1 MAMNGN
7 TRGMRDT
14 RDARQAVVN
23 LEGTVSEVVY
33 MNPETSFAVIE
44 VDTGEEL
51 LPVVG
56 ELYGVSEGEELRLT
70 GSYTSHPKFGR
81 QFKALAFERRM
92 PATAAAIKKFLSSGA
107 VKGIGAVLA
116 SRIVDTFGDD
126 TMAILEETPGRLTE
140 VKGISPKK
148 ADAITAELNQMFGMR
163 AVMMFLS
170 TYGLSPAEGVRVW
183 KKWGTIA
190 IDIVKDNP
198 YLLCSEDIG
207 TEFKKADD
215 IALSLGIP
223 EDSGKRLFGAASH
236 VLRHNLRNGHT
247 CLARQT
253 VVQLV
258 SQMTGADPDAIE
270 TDIDQRLEDE
280 ELFSVQRNRE
290 FLFLPAMYNAERYI
304 ALRLS
309 MMLQNRFFVSRN
321 IDKMIEAVETEK
333 GIRYEALQKEAIRQA
348 LQKSMLILTGGPGTG
363 KTTTLNAIIDLLEQ
377 EGMSIAIAAPTGRA
391 AKRISEVTGR
401 EAKTIHRL
409 LEVDFGSTENL
420 TFTHN
425 EQHPLKADAVVID
438 EMSMVDTALFESLL
452 RGCRMGCKLILV
464 GDSDQ
469 LPSVGPGNIL
479 RDLIDSGCVPTVEL
493 RQVFRQAAES
503 RIVTNAHRIVAG
515 EYPDLATK
523 DNDFF
528 FLRRNNAG
536 SVLST
541 VTELVSK
548 RLPASYGYSPLEDI
562 QVLTPQRKGDLG
574 VYAINESLQQVLNPP
589 QKGKR
594 EYKST
599 FATFREG
606 DKVLQT
612 RNNYDIEWEKPGTT
626 EKGMGI
632 YNGDIGIIRHIDLVG
647 SSMEIDFDDR
657 RCSYTLDMAGEL
669 ELAYAVTVH
678 KSQGSE
684 YNAVVLP
691 IFGGYDKLYFRN
703 LLYTAVTRAKKL
715 LIIVGSESRVYQMVD
730 NNRKMLR
737 YTGLRWFL
745 QQEAGSK
752 PAETPD
758 NDAEQTVLGN
768 ADEQQ

>member
-1 MAMNGN
+1 MAIG
-7 TRGMRDT
+7 REP
-14 RDARQAVVN
+14 VISI
-23 LEGTVSEVVY
+23 EGTVSEVVY
-33 MNPETSFAVIE
+33 MSPETGFAVIE
-44 VDTGEEL
+44 VETDEEL

-70 GSYTSHPKFGR
+70 GSYSNHPKFGR
-81 QFKALAFERRM
+81 QFKAMAYERRM
-92 PATAAAIKKFLSSGA
+92 PATAAAVRKFLSSGA

-126 TMAILEETPGRLTE
+126 TMTILEETPGRLTE

-148 ADAITAELNQMFGMR
+148 ADAIIKELGQMFGMR
-163 AVMMFLS
+163 SAMNFLS
-170 TYGLSPAEGVRVW
+170 SYGLTPAEGVRAW
-183 KKWGTIA
+183 KKWGPITV
-190 IDIVKDNP
+190 DVVKDNP
-198 YLLCSEDIG
+198 YLLCDEEIG
-207 TEFKKADD
+207 VEFKRADE
-215 IALSLGIP
+215 IALSVGI
-223 EDSGKRLFGAASH
+223 EADSGKRLFGAASH
-236 VLRHNLRNGHT
+236 VLRHNLKNGHT

-258 SQMTGADPDAIE
+258 MRLTGVEEAAIE
-270 TDIDQRLEDE
+270 ADIDQRIEEE
-280 ELFSVQRNRE
+280 ELFSVQKNRE
-290 FLFLPAMYNAERYI
+290 FLFLPSMYNAERYI
-304 ALRLS
+304 AMRLS

-321 IDKMIEAVETEK
+321 IDEMIDRTEAEK
-333 GIRYEALQKEAIRQA
+333 GIHYESLQREAIREA

-363 KTTTLNAIIDLLEQ
+363 KTTTLNAIIDLLED
-377 EGMSIAIAAPTGRA
+377 EGLSIAIAAPTGRA
-391 AKRISEVTGR
+391 AKRVSEVTGR
-401 EAKTIHRL
+401 DAKTIHRL
-409 LEVDFGSTENL
+409 LEVDFGSSEVT
-420 TFTHN
+420 TFVHN

-438 EMSMVDTALFESLL
+438 EMSMVDTTLFESLL

-469 LPSVGPGNIL
+469 LPSVGPGNVL
-479 RDLIDSGCVPTVEL
+479 RDLIDSGCIPTVEL
-493 RQVFRQAAES
+493 KQVFRQAAES

-515 EYPDLATK
+515 EYPDLKTK

-528 FLRRNNAG
+528 FLRRQSAAA
-536 SVLST
+536 VLST
-541 VTELVSK
+541 VTELVAK

-574 VYAINESLQQVLNPP
+574 VGALNESLQAALNPP

-599 FATFREG
+599 FVTFREG

-612 RNNYDIEWEKPGTT
+612 RNNYDIEWEKPGTG

-632 YNGDIGIIRHIDLVG
+632 YNGDIGIIQRIDLVG
-647 SSMEIDFDDR
+647 GTMEIDFDGR
-657 RCSYTLDMAGEL
+657 RCEYTLEMAPEL
-669 ELAYAVTVH
+669 DLAYAVTVH

-684 YNAVVLP
+684 YSAVVLP

-703 LLYTAVTRAKKL
+703 LLYTAVTRARKL

-737 YTGLRWFL
+737 YTGLKWFL
-745 QQEAGSK
+745 RQEAGK
-752 PAETPD
+752 PASESGE
-758 NDAEQTVLGN
+758 AE
-768 ADEQQ
+768 

>member
-1 MAMNGN
+1 MAIG
-7 TRGMRDT
+7 REP
-14 RDARQAVVN
+14 VISI
-23 LEGTVSEVVY
+23 EGTVSEVVY
-33 MNPETSFAVIE
+33 MSPETGFAVIE
-44 VDTGEEL
+44 VETDEEL

-70 GSYTSHPKFGR
+70 GSYSNHPKFGR
-81 QFKALAFERRM
+81 QFKAMAYERRM
-92 PATAAAIKKFLSSGA
+92 PATAAAVRKFLSSGA

-126 TMAILEETPGRLTE
+126 TMTILEETPGRLTE

-148 ADAITAELNQMFGMR
+148 ADAIIKELGQMFGMR
-163 AVMMFLS
+163 SAMNFLS
-170 TYGLSPAEGVRVW
+170 SYGLTPAEGVRAW
-183 KKWGTIA
+183 KKWGPITV
-190 IDIVKDNP
+190 DVVKDNP
-198 YLLCSEDIG
+198 YLLCDEEIG
-207 TEFKKADD
+207 VEFKRADE
-215 IALSLGIP
+215 IALSVGIE

-236 VLRHNLRNGHT
+236 VLRHNLKNGHT

-258 SQMTGADPDAIE
+258 MRLTGVEEAAIE
-270 TDIDQRLEDE
+270 ADIDQRIEEE
-280 ELFSVQRNRE
+280 ELFSVQKNRE
-290 FLFLPAMYNAERYI
+290 FLFLPSMYNAERYI
-304 ALRLS
+304 AMRLS

-321 IDKMIEAVETEK
+321 IDEMIDRTEAEK
-333 GIRYEALQKEAIRQA
+333 GIHYESLQREAIREA

-363 KTTTLNAIIDLLEQ
+363 KTTTLNAIIDLLED
-377 EGMSIAIAAPTGRA
+377 EGLSIAIAAPTGRA
-391 AKRISEVTGR
+391 AKRVSEVTGR
-401 EAKTIHRL
+401 DAKTIHRL
-409 LEVDFGSTENL
+409 LEVDFGSSEVT
-420 TFTHN
+420 TFVHN

-438 EMSMVDTALFESLL
+438 EMSMVDTTLFESLL

-469 LPSVGPGNIL
+469 LPSVGPGNVL
-479 RDLIDSGCVPTVEL
+479 RDLIDSGCIPTVEL
-493 RQVFRQAAES
+493 KQVFRQAAES

-515 EYPDLATK
+515 EYPDLKTK

-528 FLRRNNAG
+528 FLRRQSAAA
-536 SVLST
+536 VLST
-541 VTELVSK
+541 VTELVAK

-574 VYAINESLQQVLNPP
+574 VGALNESLQAALNPP

-612 RNNYDIEWEKPGTT
+612 RNNYDIEWEKPGTG

-632 YNGDIGIIRHIDLVG
+632 YNGDIGIIQRIDLVG
-647 SSMEIDFDDR
+647 GTMEIDFDGR
-657 RCSYTLDMAGEL
+657 RCEYTLEMAPEL
-669 ELAYAVTVH
+669 DLAYAVTVH

-684 YNAVVLP
+684 YSAVVLP

-703 LLYTAVTRAKKL
+703 LLYTAVTRARKL

-737 YTGLRWFL
+737 YTGLKWFL
-745 QQEAGSK
+745 RQEAGK
-752 PAETPD
+752 PA
-758 NDAEQTVLGN
+758 AESGE
-768 ADEQQ
+768 AE

>member
-1 MAMNGN
+1 M
-7 TRGMRDT
+7 
-14 RDARQAVVN
+14 
-23 LEGTVSEVVY
+23 S
-33 MNPETSFAVIE
+33 PETGFAVIE
-44 VDTGEEL
+44 VETDEEL

-70 GSYTSHPKFGR
+70 GSYSNHPKFGR
-81 QFKALAFERRM
+81 QFKAMAYERRM
-92 PATAAAIKKFLSSGA
+92 PATAAAVRKFLSSGA

-126 TMAILEETPGRLTE
+126 TMTILEETPGRLTE

-148 ADAITAELNQMFGMR
+148 ADAIIKELGQMFGMR
-163 AVMMFLS
+163 SAMNFLS
-170 TYGLSPAEGVRVW
+170 SYGLTPAEGVRAW
-183 KKWGTIA
+183 KKWGPITV
-190 IDIVKDNP
+190 DVVKDNH
-198 YLLCSEDIG
+198 YLLCDEEIG
-207 TEFKKADD
+207 VEFKRADE
-215 IALSLGIP
+215 IALSVGIE

-236 VLRHNLRNGHT
+236 VLLHNLKNGHT

-258 SQMTGADPDAIE
+258 MRLTGVEEAAIE
-270 TDIDQRLEDE
+270 ADIDQRIEEE
-280 ELFSVQRNRE
+280 ELFSVQKNRE
-290 FLFLPAMYNAERYI
+290 FLFLPSMYNAERYI
-304 ALRLS
+304 AMRLS

-321 IDKMIEAVETEK
+321 IDEMIDRTEAEK
-333 GIRYEALQKEAIRQA
+333 GIHYESLQREAIREA

-363 KTTTLNAIIDLLEQ
+363 KTTTLNAIIDLLED
-377 EGMSIAIAAPTGRA
+377 EGLSIAIAAPTGRA
-391 AKRISEVTGR
+391 AKRVSEVTGR
-401 EAKTIHRL
+401 DAKTIHRL
-409 LEVDFGSTENL
+409 LEVDFGSSEVT
-420 TFTHN
+420 TFVHN

-438 EMSMVDTALFESLL
+438 EMSMVDTTLFESLL

-469 LPSVGPGNIL
+469 LPSVGPGNVL
-479 RDLIDSGCVPTVEL
+479 RDLIDSGCIPTVEL
-493 RQVFRQAAES
+493 KQVFRQAAES

-515 EYPDLATK
+515 EYPDLKTK

-528 FLRRNNAG
+528 FLRRQSAAA
-536 SVLST
+536 VLST
-541 VTELVSK
+541 VTELVAK

-574 VYAINESLQQVLNPP
+574 VGALNESLQAALNPP

-612 RNNYDIEWEKPGTT
+612 RNNYDIEWEKPGTG

-632 YNGDIGIIRHIDLVG
+632 YNGDIGIIQRIDLVG
-647 SSMEIDFDDR
+647 GTMEIDFDGR
-657 RCSYTLDMAGEL
+657 RCEYTLEMAPEL
-669 ELAYAVTVH
+669 DLAYAVTVH

-684 YNAVVLP
+684 YSAVVLP

-703 LLYTAVTRAKKL
+703 LLYTAVTRARKL

-737 YTGLRWFL
+737 YTGLKWFL
-745 QQEAGSK
+745 RQEAGK
-752 PAETPD
+752 PA
-758 NDAEQTVLGN
+758 AESGE
-768 ADEQQ
+768 AE

>member
-1 MAMNGN
+1 MAIG
-7 TRGMRDT
+7 REP
-14 RDARQAVVN
+14 VISI
-23 LEGTVSEVVY
+23 EGTVSEVVY
-33 MNPETSFAVIE
+33 MSPETGFAVIE
-44 VDTGEEL
+44 VETDEEL

-70 GSYTSHPKFGR
+70 GSYSNHPKFGR
-81 QFKALAFERRM
+81 QFKAMAYERRM
-92 PATAAAIKKFLSSGA
+92 PATAAAVRKFLSSGA

-126 TMAILEETPGRLTE
+126 TMTILEETPGRLTE

-148 ADAITAELNQMFGMR
+148 ADAIIKELGQMFGMR
-163 AVMMFLS
+163 SAMNFLS
-170 TYGLSPAEGVRVW
+170 SYGLTPAEGVRAW
-183 KKWGTIA
+183 KKWGPITV
-190 IDIVKDNP
+190 DVVKDNP
-198 YLLCSEDIG
+198 YLLCDEEIG
-207 TEFKKADD
+207 VEFKRADE
-215 IALSLGIP
+215 IALSVGI
-223 EDSGKRLFGAASH
+223 EADSGKRLFGAASH
-236 VLRHNLRNGHT
+236 VLRHNLKNGHT

-258 SQMTGADPDAIE
+258 MRLTGVEEAAIE
-270 TDIDQRLEDE
+270 ADIDQRIEEE
-280 ELFSVQRNRE
+280 ELFSVQKNRE
-290 FLFLPAMYNAERYI
+290 FLFLPSMYNAERYI
-304 ALRLS
+304 AMRLS

-321 IDKMIEAVETEK
+321 IDEMIDRTEAEK
-333 GIRYEALQKEAIRQA
+333 GIHYESLQREAIREA

-363 KTTTLNAIIDLLEQ
+363 KTTTLNAIIDLLED
-377 EGMSIAIAAPTGRA
+377 EGLSIAIAAPTGRA
-391 AKRISEVTGR
+391 AKRVSEVTGR
-401 EAKTIHRL
+401 DAKTIHRL
-409 LEVDFGSTENL
+409 LEVDFGSSEVT
-420 TFTHN
+420 TFVHN

-438 EMSMVDTALFESLL
+438 EMSMVDTTLFESLL

-469 LPSVGPGNIL
+469 LPSVGPGNVL
-479 RDLIDSGCVPTVEL
+479 RDLIDSGCIPTVEL
-493 RQVFRQAAES
+493 KQVFRQAAES

-515 EYPDLATK
+515 EYPDLKTK

-528 FLRRNNAG
+528 FLRRQSAAA
-536 SVLST
+536 VLST
-541 VTELVSK
+541 VTELVAK

-574 VYAINESLQQVLNPP
+574 VGALNESLQAALNPP

-612 RNNYDIEWEKPGTT
+612 PNNYDIEWEKPGTG

-632 YNGDIGIIRHIDLVG
+632 YNGDIGIIQRIDLVG
-647 SSMEIDFDDR
+647 GTMEIDFDGR
-657 RCSYTLDMAGEL
+657 RCEYTLEMAPEL
-669 ELAYAVTVH
+669 DLAYAVTVH

-684 YNAVVLP
+684 YSAVVLP

-703 LLYTAVTRAKKL
+703 LLYTAVTRARKL

-737 YTGLRWFL
+737 YTGLKWFL
-745 QQEAGSK
+745 RQEAGK
-752 PAETPD
+752 PA
-758 NDAEQTVLGN
+758 AESGE
-768 ADEQQ
+768 AE

>member
-1 MAMNGN
+1 MAIG
-7 TRGMRDT
+7 REP
-14 RDARQAVVN
+14 VISI
-23 LEGTVSEVVY
+23 EGTVSEVVY
-33 MNPETSFAVIE
+33 MSPETGFAVIE
-44 VDTGEEL
+44 VETDEEL

-70 GSYTSHPKFGR
+70 GSYSNHPKFGR
-81 QFKALAFERRM
+81 QFKAMAYERRM
-92 PATAAAIKKFLSSGA
+92 PATAAAVRKFLSSGA

-126 TMAILEETPGRLTE
+126 TMTILEETPGRLTE

-148 ADAITAELNQMFGMR
+148 ADAIIKELGQMFGMR
-163 AVMMFLS
+163 SAMNFLS
-170 TYGLSPAEGVRVW
+170 SYGLTPAEGVRAW
-183 KKWGTIA
+183 KKWGPITV
-190 IDIVKDNP
+190 DVVKDNP
-198 YLLCSEDIG
+198 YLLCDEEIG
-207 TEFKKADD
+207 VEFKRADE
-215 IALSLGIP
+215 IALSVGI
-223 EDSGKRLFGAASH
+223 EADSGKRLFGAAFH
-236 VLRHNLRNGHT
+236 VLRHNLKNGHT

-258 SQMTGADPDAIE
+258 MRLTGVEEAAIE
-270 TDIDQRLEDE
+270 ADIDQRIEEE
-280 ELFSVQRNRE
+280 ELFSVQKNRE
-290 FLFLPAMYNAERYI
+290 FLFLPSMYNAERYI
-304 ALRLS
+304 AMRLS

-321 IDKMIEAVETEK
+321 IDEMIDRTEAEK
-333 GIRYEALQKEAIRQA
+333 GIHYESLQREAIREA

-363 KTTTLNAIIDLLEQ
+363 KTTTLNAIIDLLED
-377 EGMSIAIAAPTGRA
+377 EGLSIAIAAPTGRA
-391 AKRISEVTGR
+391 AKRVSEVTGR
-401 EAKTIHRL
+401 DAKTIHRL
-409 LEVDFGSTENL
+409 LEVDFGSSEVT
-420 TFTHN
+420 TFVHN

-438 EMSMVDTALFESLL
+438 EMSMVDTTLFESLL

-469 LPSVGPGNIL
+469 LPSVGPGNVL
-479 RDLIDSGCVPTVEL
+479 RDLIDSGCIPTVEL
-493 RQVFRQAAES
+493 KQVFRQAAES

-515 EYPDLATK
+515 EYPDLKTK

-528 FLRRNNAG
+528 FLRRQSAAA
-536 SVLST
+536 VLST
-541 VTELVSK
+541 VTELVAK

-574 VYAINESLQQVLNPP
+574 VGALNESLQAALNPP

-612 RNNYDIEWEKPGTT
+612 RNNYDIEWEKPGTG

-632 YNGDIGIIRHIDLVG
+632 YNGDIGIIQRIDLVG
-647 SSMEIDFDDR
+647 GTMEIDFDGR
-657 RCSYTLDMAGEL
+657 RCEYTLEMAPEL
-669 ELAYAVTVH
+669 DLAYAVTVH

-684 YNAVVLP
+684 YSAVVLP

-703 LLYTAVTRAKKL
+703 LLYTAVTRARKL

-737 YTGLRWFL
+737 YTGLKWFL
-745 QQEAGSK
+745 RQEAGK
-752 PAETPD
+752 PAAESGET
-758 NDAEQTVLGN
+758 E
-768 ADEQQ
+768 

>member
-1 MAMNGN
+1 MAIG
-7 TRGMRDT
+7 REP
-14 RDARQAVVN
+14 VISI
-23 LEGTVSEVVY
+23 EGTVSEVVY
-33 MNPETSFAVIE
+33 MSPETGFAVIE
-44 VDTGEEL
+44 VETDEEL

-70 GSYTSHPKFGR
+70 GSYSNHPKFGR
-81 QFKALAFERRM
+81 QFKAMAYERRM
-92 PATAAAIKKFLSSGA
+92 PATAAAVRKFLSSGA

-126 TMAILEETPGRLTE
+126 TMTILEETPGRLTE

-148 ADAITAELNQMFGMR
+148 ADAIIKELGQMFGMR
-163 AVMMFLS
+163 SAMNFLS
-170 TYGLSPAEGVRVW
+170 SYGLTPAEGVRAW
-183 KKWGTIA
+183 KKWGPITV
-190 IDIVKDNP
+190 DVVKDNP
-198 YLLCSEDIG
+198 YLLCDEEIG
-207 TEFKKADD
+207 VEFKRADE
-215 IALSLGIP
+215 IALSVGI
-223 EDSGKRLFGAASH
+223 EADSGKRLFGAASH

-258 SQMTGADPDAIE
+258 MRLTGVEEAAIE
-270 TDIDQRLEDE
+270 ADIDQRIEEE
-280 ELFSVQRNRE
+280 ELFSVQKNRE
-290 FLFLPAMYNAERYI
+290 FLFLPSMYNAERYI
-304 ALRLS
+304 AMRLS

-321 IDKMIEAVETEK
+321 IDEMIDRTEAEK
-333 GIRYEALQKEAIRQA
+333 GIHYESLQREAIREA

-363 KTTTLNAIIDLLEQ
+363 KTTTLNAIIDLLED
-377 EGMSIAIAAPTGRA
+377 EGLSIAIAAPTGRA
-391 AKRISEVTGR
+391 AKRVSEVTGR
-401 EAKTIHRL
+401 DAKTIHRL
-409 LEVDFGSTENL
+409 LEVDFGSSEVT
-420 TFTHN
+420 TFVHN

-438 EMSMVDTALFESLL
+438 EMSMVDTTLFESLL

-469 LPSVGPGNIL
+469 LPSVGPGNVL
-479 RDLIDSGCVPTVEL
+479 RDLIDSGCIPTVEL
-493 RQVFRQAAES
+493 KQVFRQAAES

-515 EYPDLATK
+515 EYPDLKTK

-528 FLRRNNAG
+528 FLRRQSAAA
-536 SVLST
+536 VLST
-541 VTELVSK
+541 VTELVAK

-574 VYAINESLQQVLNPP
+574 VGALNESLQAALNPP

-612 RNNYDIEWEKPGTT
+612 RNNYDIEWEKPGTG

-632 YNGDIGIIRHIDLVG
+632 YNGDIGIIQRIDLVG
-647 SSMEIDFDDR
+647 GTMEIDFDGR
-657 RCSYTLDMAGEL
+657 RCEYTLEMAPEL
-669 ELAYAVTVH
+669 DLAYAVTVH

-684 YNAVVLP
+684 YSAVVLP

-703 LLYTAVTRAKKL
+703 LLYTAVTRARKL

-737 YTGLRWFL
+737 YTGLKWFL
-745 QQEAGSK
+745 RQEAGK
-752 PAETPD
+752 PASESGE
-758 NDAEQTVLGN
+758 AE
-768 ADEQQ
+768 

>member
-1 MAMNGN
+1 MAIG
-7 TRGMRDT
+7 REP
-14 RDARQAVVN
+14 VISI
-23 LEGTVSEVVY
+23 EGTVSEVVY
-33 MNPETSFAVIE
+33 MSPETGFAVIE
-44 VDTGEEL
+44 VETDEEL

-70 GSYTSHPKFGR
+70 GSYSNHPKFGR
-81 QFKALAFERRM
+81 QFKAMAYERRM
-92 PATAAAIKKFLSSGA
+92 PATAAAVRKFLSSGA

-126 TMAILEETPGRLTE
+126 TMTILEETPGRLTE

-148 ADAITAELNQMFGMR
+148 ADAIIKELGQMFGMR
-163 AVMMFLS
+163 SAMNFLS
-170 TYGLSPAEGVRVW
+170 SYGLTPAEGVRAW
-183 KKWGTIA
+183 KKWGPITV
-190 IDIVKDNP
+190 DVVKDNP
-198 YLLCSEDIG
+198 YLLCDEEIG
-207 TEFKKADD
+207 VEFKRADE
-215 IALSLGIP
+215 IALSVGIE

-236 VLRHNLRNGHT
+236 VLRHNLKNGHT

-258 SQMTGADPDAIE
+258 MRLTGVEEAAIE
-270 TDIDQRLEDE
+270 ADIDQRIEEE
-280 ELFSVQRNRE
+280 ELFSVQKNRE
-290 FLFLPAMYNAERYI
+290 FLFLPSMYNAERYI
-304 ALRLS
+304 AMRLS

-321 IDKMIEAVETEK
+321 IDEMIDHTEAEK
-333 GIRYEALQKEAIRQA
+333 GIHYESLQREAIREA

-363 KTTTLNAIIDLLEQ
+363 KTTTLNAIIDLLED
-377 EGMSIAIAAPTGRA
+377 EGLSIAIAAPTGRA
-391 AKRISEVTGR
+391 AKRVSEVTGR
-401 EAKTIHRL
+401 DAKTIHRL
-409 LEVDFGSTENL
+409 LEVDFGSSEVT
-420 TFTHN
+420 TFVHN

-438 EMSMVDTALFESLL
+438 EMSMVDTTLFESLL

-469 LPSVGPGNIL
+469 LPSVGPGNVL
-479 RDLIDSGCVPTVEL
+479 RDLIDSGCIPTVEL
-493 RQVFRQAAES
+493 KQVFRQAAES

-515 EYPDLATK
+515 EYPDLKTK

-528 FLRRNNAG
+528 FLRRQSAAA
-536 SVLST
+536 VLST
-541 VTELVSK
+541 VTELVAK

-574 VYAINESLQQVLNPP
+574 VGALNESLQAALNPP

-612 RNNYDIEWEKPGTT
+612 RNNYDIEWEKPGTG

-632 YNGDIGIIRHIDLVG
+632 YNGDIGIIQRIDLVG
-647 SSMEIDFDDR
+647 GTMEIDFDGR
-657 RCSYTLDMAGEL
+657 RCEYTLEMAPEL
-669 ELAYAVTVH
+669 DLAYAVTVH

-684 YNAVVLP
+684 YSAVVLP

-703 LLYTAVTRAKKL
+703 LLYTAVTRARKL

-737 YTGLRWFL
+737 YTGLKWFL
-745 QQEAGSK
+745 RQEAGK
-752 PAETPD
+752 PA
-758 NDAEQTVLGN
+758 AESGE
-768 ADEQQ
+768 AE

>member
-1 MAMNGN
+1 MAIG
-7 TRGMRDT
+7 REP
-14 RDARQAVVN
+14 VISI
-23 LEGTVSEVVY
+23 EGTVSEVVY
-33 MNPETSFAVIE
+33 MSPETGFAVIE
-44 VDTGEEL
+44 VETDEEL

-70 GSYTSHPKFGR
+70 GSYSNHPKFGR
-81 QFKALAFERRM
+81 QFKAMAYERRM
-92 PATAAAIKKFLSSGA
+92 PATAAAVRKFLSSGA

-126 TMAILEETPGRLTE
+126 TMTILEETPGRLTE

-148 ADAITAELNQMFGMR
+148 ADAIIKELGQMFGMR
-163 AVMMFLS
+163 SAMNFLS
-170 TYGLSPAEGVRVW
+170 SYGLTPAEGVRAW
-183 KKWGTIA
+183 KKWGPITV
-190 IDIVKDNP
+190 DVVKDNP
-198 YLLCSEDIG
+198 YLLCDEEIG
-207 TEFKKADD
+207 VEFKRADE
-215 IALSLGIP
+215 IALSVGI
-223 EDSGKRLFGAASH
+223 EADSGKRLFGAASH

-258 SQMTGADPDAIE
+258 MRLTGVEEAAIE
-270 TDIDQRLEDE
+270 ADIDQRIEEE
-280 ELFSVQRNRE
+280 ELFSVQKNRE
-290 FLFLPAMYNAERYI
+290 FLFLPSMYNAERYI
-304 ALRLS
+304 AMRLS

-321 IDKMIEAVETEK
+321 IDEMIDRTEAEK
-333 GIRYEALQKEAIRQA
+333 GIHYESLQREAIREA

-363 KTTTLNAIIDLLEQ
+363 KTTTLNAIIDLLED
-377 EGMSIAIAAPTGRA
+377 EGLSIAIAAPTGRA
-391 AKRISEVTGR
+391 AKRVSEVTGR
-401 EAKTIHRL
+401 DAKTIHRL
-409 LEVDFGSTENL
+409 LEVDFGSSEVT
-420 TFTHN
+420 TFVHN

-438 EMSMVDTALFESLL
+438 EMSMVDTTLFESLL

-469 LPSVGPGNIL
+469 LPSVGPGNVL
-479 RDLIDSGCVPTVEL
+479 RDLIDSGCIPTVEL
-493 RQVFRQAAES
+493 KQVFRQAAES

-515 EYPDLATK
+515 EYPDLKTK

-528 FLRRNNAG
+528 FLRRQSAAA
-536 SVLST
+536 VLST
-541 VTELVSK
+541 VTELVAK

-574 VYAINESLQQVLNPP
+574 VGALNESLQAALNPP

-612 RNNYDIEWEKPGTT
+612 RNNYDIEWKKPGTG

-632 YNGDIGIIRHIDLVG
+632 YNGDIGIIQRIDLVG
-647 SSMEIDFDDR
+647 GTMEIDFDGR
-657 RCSYTLDMAGEL
+657 RCEYTLEMAPEL
-669 ELAYAVTVH
+669 DLAYAVTVH

-684 YNAVVLP
+684 YSAVVLP

-703 LLYTAVTRAKKL
+703 LLYTAVTRARKL

-737 YTGLRWFL
+737 YTGLKWFL
-745 QQEAGSK
+745 RQEAGK
-752 PAETPD
+752 PA
-758 NDAEQTVLGN
+758 AESGE
-768 ADEQQ
+768 AE

>member
-1 MAMNGN
+1 MAIG
-7 TRGMRDT
+7 REP
-14 RDARQAVVN
+14 VISI
-23 LEGTVSEVVY
+23 EGTVSEVVY
-33 MNPETSFAVIE
+33 MSPETGFAVIE
-44 VDTGEEL
+44 VETDEEL

-70 GSYTSHPKFGR
+70 GSYSNHPKFGR
-81 QFKALAFERRM
+81 QFKAMAYERRM
-92 PATAAAIKKFLSSGA
+92 PATAAAVRKFLSSGA

-126 TMAILEETPGRLTE
+126 TMTILEETPGRLTE

-148 ADAITAELNQMFGMR
+148 ADAIIKELGQMFGMR
-163 AVMMFLS
+163 SAMNFLS
-170 TYGLSPAEGVRVW
+170 SYGLTPAEGVRAW
-183 KKWGTIA
+183 KKWGPITV
-190 IDIVKDNP
+190 DVVKDNP
-198 YLLCSEDIG
+198 YLLCDEEIG
-207 TEFKKADD
+207 VEFKRADE
-215 IALSLGIP
+215 IALSVGI
-223 EDSGKRLFGAASH
+223 EADSGKWLFGAASH

-258 SQMTGADPDAIE
+258 MRLTGVEEAAIE
-270 TDIDQRLEDE
+270 ADIDQRIEEE
-280 ELFSVQRNRE
+280 ELFSVQTNRE
-290 FLFLPAMYNAERYI
+290 FLFLPSMYNAERYI
-304 ALRLS
+304 AMRLS

-321 IDKMIEAVETEK
+321 IDEMIDRTEAEK
-333 GIRYEALQKEAIRQA
+333 GIHYESLQREAIREA

-363 KTTTLNAIIDLLEQ
+363 KTTTLNAIIDLLED
-377 EGMSIAIAAPTGRA
+377 EGLSIAIAAPTGRA
-391 AKRISEVTGR
+391 AKRVSEVTGR
-401 EAKTIHRL
+401 DAKTIHRL
-409 LEVDFGSTENL
+409 LEVDFGSSEVT
-420 TFTHN
+420 TFVHN

-438 EMSMVDTALFESLL
+438 EMSMVDTTLFESLL

-469 LPSVGPGNIL
+469 LPSVGPGNVL
-479 RDLIDSGCVPTVEL
+479 RDLIDSGCIPTVEL
-493 RQVFRQAAES
+493 KQVFRQAAES

-515 EYPDLATK
+515 EYPDLKTK

-528 FLRRNNAG
+528 FLRRQSAAA
-536 SVLST
+536 VLST
-541 VTELVSK
+541 VTELVAK

-574 VYAINESLQQVLNPP
+574 VGALNESLQAALNPP

-612 RNNYDIEWEKPGTT
+612 RNNYDIEWEKPGTG

-632 YNGDIGIIRHIDLVG
+632 YNGDIGIIQRIDLVG
-647 SSMEIDFDDR
+647 GTMEIDFDGR
-657 RCSYTLDMAGEL
+657 RCEYTLEMAPEL
-669 ELAYAVTVH
+669 DLAYAVTVH

-684 YNAVVLP
+684 YSAVVLP

-703 LLYTAVTRAKKL
+703 LLYTAVTRARKL

-737 YTGLRWFL
+737 YTGLKWFL
-745 QQEAGSK
+745 RQEAGK
-752 PAETPD
+752 PAEESGE
-758 NDAEQTVLGN
+758 AE
-768 ADEQQ
+768 

>member
-1 MAMNGN
+1 MAIG
-7 TRGMRDT
+7 REP
-14 RDARQAVVN
+14 VISI
-23 LEGTVSEVVY
+23 EGTVSEVVY
-33 MNPETSFAVIE
+33 MSPETGFAVIE
-44 VDTGEEL
+44 VETDEEL

-70 GSYTSHPKFGR
+70 GSYSNHPKFGR
-81 QFKALAFERRM
+81 QFKAMAYERRM
-92 PATAAAIKKFLSSGA
+92 PATAAAVRKFLSSGA

-126 TMAILEETPGRLTE
+126 TMTILEETPGRLTE

-148 ADAITAELNQMFGMR
+148 ADAIIKELGQMFGMR
-163 AVMMFLS
+163 SAMNFLS
-170 TYGLSPAEGVRVW
+170 SYGLTPAEGVRAW
-183 KKWGTIA
+183 KKWGPITV
-190 IDIVKDNP
+190 DVVKDNP
-198 YLLCSEDIG
+198 YLLCDEEIG
-207 TEFKKADD
+207 VEFKRADE
-215 IALSLGIP
+215 IALSVGI
-223 EDSGKRLFGAASH
+223 EADSGKRLFGAASH
-236 VLRHNLRNGHT
+236 VLRHNLKNGHT

-258 SQMTGADPDAIE
+258 MRLTGVEEAAIE
-270 TDIDQRLEDE
+270 ADIDQRIEEE
-280 ELFSVQRNRE
+280 ELFSVQKNRE
-290 FLFLPAMYNAERYI
+290 FLFLPSMYNAERYI
-304 ALRLS
+304 AMRLS

-321 IDKMIEAVETEK
+321 IDEMIDRTEAEK
-333 GIRYEALQKEAIRQA
+333 GIHYESLQREAIREA

-363 KTTTLNAIIDLLEQ
+363 KTTTLNAIIDLLED
-377 EGMSIAIAAPTGRA
+377 EGLSIAIAAPTGRA
-391 AKRISEVTGR
+391 AKRVSEVTGR
-401 EAKTIHRL
+401 DAKTIHRL
-409 LEVDFGSTENL
+409 LEVDFGSSEVT
-420 TFTHN
+420 TFVHN

-438 EMSMVDTALFESLL
+438 EMSMVDTTLFESLL

-469 LPSVGPGNIL
+469 LPSVGPGNVL
-479 RDLIDSGCVPTVEL
+479 RDLIDSGCIPTVEL
-493 RQVFRQAAES
+493 KQVFRQAAES

-515 EYPDLATK
+515 EYPDLKTK

-528 FLRRNNAG
+528 FLRRQSAAA
-536 SVLST
+536 VLST
-541 VTELVSK
+541 VTELVAK

-574 VYAINESLQQVLNPP
+574 VGALNESLQAALNPP

-612 RNNYDIEWEKPGTT
+612 RNNYDIEWEKPGTG

-632 YNGDIGIIRHIDLVG
+632 YNGDIGIIQRIDLVG
-647 SSMEIDFDDR
+647 GTMEIDFDGR
-657 RCSYTLDMAGEL
+657 RCEYTLEMAPEL
-669 ELAYAVTVH
+669 DLAYAVTVH

-684 YNAVVLP
+684 YSAVVLP

-703 LLYTAVTRAKKL
+703 LLYTAVTRARKL

-737 YTGLRWFL
+737 YTGLKWFL
-745 QQEAGSK
+745 RQEAGK
-752 PAETPD
+752 PA
-758 NDAEQTVLGN
+758 AESGE
-768 ADEQQ
+768 AE

>member
-1 MAMNGN
+1 MIAG
-7 TRGMRDT
+7 RESI
-14 RDARQAVVN
+14 VN
-23 LEGTVSEVVY
+23 IEGIVSEIVY
-33 MNPETSFAVIE
+33 MNQETSFAVIE

-51 LPVVG
+51 LPVIG
-56 ELYGVSEGEELRLT
+56 ELYGVTEGEELRLS

-81 QFKALAFERRM
+81 QFKALAYERRL
-92 PATAAAIKKFLSSGA
+92 PATASAIRKFLSSGA

-116 SRIVDTFGDD
+116 ARIVETFGDD
-126 TMAILEETPGRLTE
+126 TMTVLEETPGRLVE
-140 VKGISPKK
+140 VRGISPKK
-148 ADAITAELNQMFGMR
+148 AEAITRELGQMFGMR
-163 AVMMFLS
+163 SVMMFLS
-170 TYGLSPAEGVRVW
+170 TYGLTPAEGVKVW
-183 KKWGTIA
+183 KKWGSIA

-198 YLLCSEDIG
+198 YLLCLDDIG
-207 TEFKKADD
+207 ADFKKADE

-223 EDSGKRLFGAASH
+223 EDSGKRLFGAACH

-253 VVQLV
+253 IVQLV
-258 SQMTGADPDAIE
+258 QRLTDASIEAIE
-270 TDIDQRLEDE
+270 SDIDQRIEEE
-280 ELFSVQRNRE
+280 ELFSIQRNRE
-290 FLFLPAMYNAERYI
+290 FLFLPAMYNAEKYI
-304 ALRLS
+304 ALRLA
-309 MMLQNRFFVSRN
+309 MMLQNRFFVSRDIDRMIDDVEQLKN
-321 IDKMIEAVETEK
+321 IH
-333 GIRYEALQKEAIRQA
+333 YESLQRDAIRAA

-377 EGMSIAIAAPTGRA
+377 EGLSIAIAAPTGRA

-409 LEVDFGSTENL
+409 LEVDFSSREELN
-420 TFTHN
+420 FIHN
-425 EQHPLKADAVVID
+425 ERNPLKADAVVID

-469 LPSVGPGNIL
+469 LPSVGAGNIL
-479 RDLIDSGCVPTVEL
+479 RDLIDSGCIPTVEL
-493 RQVFRQAAES
+493 KQVFRQAAES
-503 RIVTNAHRIVAG
+503 KIVTNAHRIVAG
-515 EYPDLATK
+515 EYPDLTVR

-528 FLRRNNAG
+528 FLRRQNTA

-541 VTELVSK
+541 VTELVAK

-574 VYAINESLQQVLNPP
+574 VYAINDSLQQALNPP
-589 QKGKR
+589 QKGKK
-594 EYKST
+594 EYKSIL
-599 FATFREG
+599 FTFREG

-612 RNNYDIEWEKPGTT
+612 RNNYDIEWEKPGTN

-632 YNGDIGIIRHIDLVG
+632 YNGDIGIIRRIDLIG
-647 SSMEIDFDDR
+647 GNIEIDFDDR
-657 RCSYTLDMAGEL
+657 RCNYTLDMAGEL

-684 YNAVVLP
+684 YSAVVLP
-691 IFGGYDKLYFRN
+691 ILGGYDKLYFRN
-703 LLYTAVTRAKKL
+703 LLYTAVTRARKL

-737 YTGLRWFL
+737 YTGLRYFL
-745 QQEAGSK
+745 QQEAGKNASVQDEA
-752 PAETPD
+752 P
-758 NDAEQTVLGN
+758 EQTTL
-768 ADEQQ
+768 

>member
-1 MAMNGN
+1 MAIG
-7 TRGMRDT
+7 REP
-14 RDARQAVVN
+14 VISI
-23 LEGTVSEVVY
+23 EGTVSEVVY
-33 MNPETSFAVIE
+33 MSPETGFAVIE
-44 VDTGEEL
+44 VETDEEL

-70 GSYTSHPKFGR
+70 GSYSNHPKFGR
-81 QFKALAFERRM
+81 QFKAMAYERRM
-92 PATAAAIKKFLSSGA
+92 PATAAAVRKFLSSGA

-126 TMAILEETPGRLTE
+126 TMTILEETPGRLTE

-148 ADAITAELNQMFGMR
+148 ADAIIKELGQMFGMR
-163 AVMMFLS
+163 SAMNFLS
-170 TYGLSPAEGVRVW
+170 SYGLTPAEGVRAW
-183 KKWGTIA
+183 KKWGPITV
-190 IDIVKDNP
+190 DVVKDNP
-198 YLLCSEDIG
+198 YLLCDEEIG
-207 TEFKKADD
+207 VEFKRADE
-215 IALSLGIP
+215 IALSVGIE

-236 VLRHNLRNGHT
+236 VLRHNLKNGHT

-258 SQMTGADPDAIE
+258 MRLTGVEEAAIE
-270 TDIDQRLEDE
+270 ADIDQRIEEE
-280 ELFSVQRNRE
+280 ELFSVQKNRE
-290 FLFLPAMYNAERYI
+290 FLFLPSMYNAERYI
-304 ALRLS
+304 AMRLS

-321 IDKMIEAVETEK
+321 IDEMIDRTEAEK
-333 GIRYEALQKEAIRQA
+333 GIHYESLQREAIREA

-363 KTTTLNAIIDLLEQ
+363 KTTTLNAIIDLLED
-377 EGMSIAIAAPTGRA
+377 EGLSIAIAAPTGRA
-391 AKRISEVTGR
+391 AKRVSEVTGR
-401 EAKTIHRL
+401 DAKTIHRL
-409 LEVDFGSTENL
+409 LEVDFGSSEVT
-420 TFTHN
+420 TFVHN

-438 EMSMVDTALFESLL
+438 EMSMVDTTLFESLL

-469 LPSVGPGNIL
+469 LPSVGPGNVL
-479 RDLIDSGCVPTVEL
+479 RDLIDSGCIPTVEL
-493 RQVFRQAAES
+493 KQVFRQAAES

-515 EYPDLATK
+515 EYPDLKTK

-528 FLRRNNAG
+528 FLRRQSAAA
-536 SVLST
+536 VLST
-541 VTELVSK
+541 VTELVAK

-574 VYAINESLQQVLNPP
+574 VGALNESLQAALNPP

-612 RNNYDIEWEKPGTT
+612 RNNYDIEWEKPGTG

-632 YNGDIGIIRHIDLVG
+632 YNGDIGIIQRIDLVG
-647 SSMEIDFDDR
+647 RTMEIDFDGR
-657 RCSYTLDMAGEL
+657 RCEYTLEMAPEL
-669 ELAYAVTVH
+669 DLAYAVTVH

-684 YNAVVLP
+684 YSAVVLP

-703 LLYTAVTRAKKL
+703 LLYTAVTRARKL

-737 YTGLRWFL
+737 YTGLKWFL
-745 QQEAGSK
+745 RQEAGK
-752 PAETPD
+752 PA
-758 NDAEQTVLGN
+758 AESGE
-768 ADEQQ
+768 AE

>member
-1 MAMNGN
+1 MAIS
-7 TRGMRDT
+7 REP
-14 RDARQAVVN
+14 VVN
-23 LEGTVSEVVY
+23 IEGTVSEIVY
-33 MNPETSFAVIE
+33 MNPETGFAVIE
-44 VDTGEEL
+44 VETEEEL

-56 ELYGVSEGEELRLT
+56 ELYGVNEGEELRLT
-70 GSYTSHPKFGR
+70 GSYISHPKFGR
-81 QFKALAFERRM
+81 QFKAMAYERRM
-92 PATAAAIKKFLSSGA
+92 PATAAAIRKFLSSGA

-116 SRIVDTFGDD
+116 ARIVDTFGDD
-126 TMAILEETPGRLTE
+126 TMTVLEDTPGRLTE

-148 ADAITAELNQMFGMR
+148 ADAIISELGQMFGMR
-163 AVMMFLS
+163 AAMNFLS
-170 TYGLSPAEGVRVW
+170 TYGLTPAEGVRAW
-183 KKWGTIA
+183 KKWGPITV
-190 IDIVKDNP
+190 DIVKDNP
-198 YLLCSEDIG
+198 YLLCDDEIG
-207 TEFKKADD
+207 VEFKKADE
-215 IALSLGIP
+215 IALSLGLE
-223 EDSGKRLFGAASH
+223 EDSSKRLFGAASH
-236 VLRHNLRNGHT
+236 VLRHNLKNGHT

-258 SQMTGADPDAIE
+258 MRLTGVEEDAIE
-270 TDIDQRLEDE
+270 EDLDQRIKEE

-304 ALRLS
+304 ALRLG

-321 IDKMIEAVETEK
+321 IDQMIDQIEAEK
-333 GIRYEALQKEAIRQA
+333 GIHYESLQREAIREA

-363 KTTTLNAIIDLLEQ
+363 KTTTLNAIIDLLED
-377 EGMSIAIAAPTGRA
+377 EGLSIAIAAPTGRA
-391 AKRISEVTGR
+391 AKRVSEVTGR

-409 LEVDFGSTENL
+409 LEVDFGSSEVT
-420 TFTHN
+420 TFVHN
-425 EQHPLKADAVVID
+425 EQHPLKADVVVID

-469 LPSVGPGNIL
+469 LPSVGPGNVL
-479 RDLIDSGCVPTVEL
+479 RDLIDSGCIPTVEL
-493 RQVFRQAAES
+493 KQVFRQAAES

-515 EYPDLATK
+515 EYPDLKTR

-528 FLRRNNAG
+528 FLRRNTASG
-536 SVLST
+536 VLST
-541 VTELVSK
+541 VTELVAK

-574 VYAINESLQQVLNPP
+574 VNAINESLQAALNPP

-599 FATFREG
+599 FCTFREG

-612 RNNYDIEWEKPGTT
+612 RNNYDIEWEKPDSR

-632 YNGDIGIIRHIDLVG
+632 YNGDIGIIRKIDLVG
-647 SSMEIDFDDR
+647 GTMEIDFDDR
-657 RCSYTLDMAGEL
+657 RCDYTLEMAGEL

-684 YNAVVLP
+684 YSAVVLP
-691 IFGGYDKLYFRN
+691 IFSGYDKLYFRN
-703 LLYTAVTRAKKL
+703 LLYTAVTRARKL

-745 QQEAGSK
+745 QQEAGK
-752 PAETPD
+752 QNTP
-758 NDAEQTVLGN
+758 NDE
-768 ADEQQ
+768 ADG

>member
-1 MAMNGN
+1 MAIG
-7 TRGMRDT
+7 REP
-14 RDARQAVVN
+14 VISI
-23 LEGTVSEVVY
+23 EGTVSEVVY
-33 MNPETSFAVIE
+33 MSPETGFAVIE
-44 VDTGEEL
+44 VETDEEL

-70 GSYTSHPKFGR
+70 GSYSNHPKFGR
-81 QFKALAFERRM
+81 QFKAMAYERRM
-92 PATAAAIKKFLSSGA
+92 PATAAAVRKFLSSGA

-126 TMAILEETPGRLTE
+126 TMTILEETPGRLTE

-148 ADAITAELNQMFGMR
+148 ADAIIKELGQMFGMR
-163 AVMMFLS
+163 SAMNFLS
-170 TYGLSPAEGVRVW
+170 SYGLTPAEGVRAW
-183 KKWGTIA
+183 KKWGPITV
-190 IDIVKDNP
+190 DVVKDNP
-198 YLLCSEDIG
+198 YLLCDEEIG
-207 TEFKKADD
+207 VEFKRADE
-215 IALSLGIP
+215 IALSVGI
-223 EDSGKRLFGAASH
+223 EADSGKRLFGAASH
-236 VLRHNLRNGHT
+236 VLRHNLKNGHT

-258 SQMTGADPDAIE
+258 MRLTGVEEAAIE
-270 TDIDQRLEDE
+270 ADIDQRIEEE
-280 ELFSVQRNRE
+280 ELFSVQKNRE
-290 FLFLPAMYNAERYI
+290 FLFLPSMYNAGRYI
-304 ALRLS
+304 AMRLS

-321 IDKMIEAVETEK
+321 IDEMIDRTEAEK
-333 GIRYEALQKEAIRQA
+333 GIHYESLQREAIREA

-363 KTTTLNAIIDLLEQ
+363 KTTTLNAIIDLLED
-377 EGMSIAIAAPTGRA
+377 EGLSIAIAAPTGRA
-391 AKRISEVTGR
+391 AKRVSEVTGR
-401 EAKTIHRL
+401 DAKTIHRL
-409 LEVDFGSTENL
+409 LEVDFGSSEVT
-420 TFTHN
+420 TFVHN

-438 EMSMVDTALFESLL
+438 EMSMVDTTLFESLL

-469 LPSVGPGNIL
+469 LPSVGPGNVL
-479 RDLIDSGCVPTVEL
+479 RDLIDSGCIPTVEL
-493 RQVFRQAAES
+493 KQVFRQAAES

-515 EYPDLATK
+515 EYPDLKTK

-528 FLRRNNAG
+528 FLRRQSAAA
-536 SVLST
+536 VLST
-541 VTELVSK
+541 VTELVAK

-574 VYAINESLQQVLNPP
+574 VGALNESLQAALNPP

-612 RNNYDIEWEKPGTT
+612 RNNYDIEWEKPGTG

-632 YNGDIGIIRHIDLVG
+632 YNGDIGIIQRIDLVG
-647 SSMEIDFDDR
+647 GTMEIDFDGR
-657 RCSYTLDMAGEL
+657 RCEYTLEMAPEL
-669 ELAYAVTVH
+669 DLAYAVTVH

-684 YNAVVLP
+684 YSAVVLP

-703 LLYTAVTRAKKL
+703 LLYTAVTRARKL

-737 YTGLRWFL
+737 YTGLKWFL
-745 QQEAGSK
+745 RQEAGK
-752 PAETPD
+752 PASESGE
-758 NDAEQTVLGN
+758 AE
-768 ADEQQ
+768 

>member
-1 MAMNGN
+1 MAIG
-7 TRGMRDT
+7 REP
-14 RDARQAVVN
+14 VISI
-23 LEGTVSEVVY
+23 EGTVSEVVY
-33 MNPETSFAVIE
+33 MSPETGFAVIE
-44 VDTGEEL
+44 VETDEEL

-70 GSYTSHPKFGR
+70 GSYSNHPKFGR
-81 QFKALAFERRM
+81 QFKAMAYERRM
-92 PATAAAIKKFLSSGA
+92 PATAAAVRKFLSSGA

-126 TMAILEETPGRLTE
+126 TMTILEETPGRLTE

-148 ADAITAELNQMFGMR
+148 ADAIIKELGQMFGMR
-163 AVMMFLS
+163 SAMNFLS
-170 TYGLSPAEGVRVW
+170 SYGLTPAEGVRAW
-183 KKWGTIA
+183 KKWGPITV
-190 IDIVKDNP
+190 DVVKDNP
-198 YLLCSEDIG
+198 YLLCDEEIG
-207 TEFKKADD
+207 VEFKRADE
-215 IALSLGIP
+215 IALSVGI
-223 EDSGKRLFGAASH
+223 EADSGKRLFGAASH
-236 VLRHNLRNGHT
+236 VLRHNLKNGHT

-258 SQMTGADPDAIE
+258 MRLTGVEEAAIE
-270 TDIDQRLEDE
+270 ADIDQRIEEE
-280 ELFSVQRNRE
+280 ELFSVQKNRE
-290 FLFLPAMYNAERYI
+290 FLFLPSMYNAERYI
-304 ALRLS
+304 AMRLS

-321 IDKMIEAVETEK
+321 IDEMIDRTEAEK
-333 GIRYEALQKEAIRQA
+333 GIHYESLQREAIREA

-363 KTTTLNAIIDLLEQ
+363 KTTTLNAIIDLLED
-377 EGMSIAIAAPTGRA
+377 EGLSIAIAAPTGRA
-391 AKRISEVTGR
+391 AKRVSEVTGR
-401 EAKTIHRL
+401 DAKTIHRL
-409 LEVDFGSTENL
+409 LEVDFGSSEVT
-420 TFTHN
+420 TFVHN

-438 EMSMVDTALFESLL
+438 EMSMVDTTLFESLL

-469 LPSVGPGNIL
+469 LPSVGPGNVL
-479 RDLIDSGCVPTVEL
+479 RDLIDSGCIPTVEL
-493 RQVFRQAAES
+493 KQVFRQAAES

-515 EYPDLATK
+515 EYPDLKTK

-528 FLRRNNAG
+528 FLRRQSAAA
-536 SVLST
+536 VLST
-541 VTELVSK
+541 VTELVAK

-574 VYAINESLQQVLNPP
+574 VGALNESLQAALNPP

-612 RNNYDIEWEKPGTT
+612 RNNYDIEWEKPGTG

-632 YNGDIGIIRHIDLVG
+632 YNGDIGIIQRIDLVG
-647 SSMEIDFDDR
+647 GTMEIDFDGR
-657 RCSYTLDMAGEL
+657 RCEYTLEMEPEL
-669 ELAYAVTVH
+669 DLAYAVTVH

-684 YNAVVLP
+684 YSAVVLP

-703 LLYTAVTRAKKL
+703 LLYTAVTRARKL

-737 YTGLRWFL
+737 YTGLKWFL
-745 QQEAGSK
+745 RQEAGK
-752 PAETPD
+752 PASESGE
-758 NDAEQTVLGN
+758 AE
-768 ADEQQ
+768 

>member
-1 MAMNGN
+1 MAIG
-7 TRGMRDT
+7 REP
-14 RDARQAVVN
+14 VISI
-23 LEGTVSEVVY
+23 EGTVSEVVY
-33 MNPETSFAVIE
+33 MSPETGFAVIE
-44 VDTGEEL
+44 VETDEEL

-70 GSYTSHPKFGR
+70 GSYSNHPKFGR
-81 QFKALAFERRM
+81 QFKAMAYERRM
-92 PATAAAIKKFLSSGA
+92 PATAAAVRKFLSSGA

-126 TMAILEETPGRLTE
+126 TMTILEETPGRLTE

-148 ADAITAELNQMFGMR
+148 ADAIIKELGQMFGMR
-163 AVMMFLS
+163 SAMNFLS
-170 TYGLSPAEGVRVW
+170 SYGLTPAEGVRAW
-183 KKWGTIA
+183 KKWGPITV
-190 IDIVKDNP
+190 DVVKDNP
-198 YLLCSEDIG
+198 YLLCDEEIG
-207 TEFKKADD
+207 VEFKRADE
-215 IALSLGIP
+215 IALSVGI
-223 EDSGKRLFGAASH
+223 EADSGKRLFGAASH

-258 SQMTGADPDAIE
+258 MRLTGVEEAAIE
-270 TDIDQRLEDE
+270 ADIDQRIEEE
-280 ELFSVQRNRE
+280 ELFSVQKNRE
-290 FLFLPAMYNAERYI
+290 FLFLPSMYNAERYI
-304 ALRLS
+304 AMRLS

-321 IDKMIEAVETEK
+321 IDEMIDRTEAEK
-333 GIRYEALQKEAIRQA
+333 GIHYESLQREAIREA

-363 KTTTLNAIIDLLEQ
+363 KTTTLNAIIDLLED
-377 EGMSIAIAAPTGRA
+377 EGLSIAIAAPTGRA
-391 AKRISEVTGR
+391 AKRVSEVTGR
-401 EAKTIHRL
+401 DAKTIHRL
-409 LEVDFGSTENL
+409 LEVDFGSSEVT
-420 TFTHN
+420 TFVHN

-438 EMSMVDTALFESLL
+438 EMSMVDTTLFESLL

-469 LPSVGPGNIL
+469 LPSVGPGNVL
-479 RDLIDSGCVPTVEL
+479 RDLIDSGCIPTVEL
-493 RQVFRQAAES
+493 KQVFRQAAES

-515 EYPDLATK
+515 EYPDLKTK

-528 FLRRNNAG
+528 FLRRQSAAA
-536 SVLST
+536 VLST
-541 VTELVSK
+541 VTELVAK

-574 VYAINESLQQVLNPP
+574 VGALNESLQAALNPP

-599 FATFREG
+599 FVTFREG

-612 RNNYDIEWEKPGTT
+612 RNNYDIEWEKPGTG

-632 YNGDIGIIRHIDLVG
+632 YNGDIGIIQRIDLVG
-647 SSMEIDFDDR
+647 GTMEIDFDGR
-657 RCSYTLDMAGEL
+657 RCEYTLEMAPEL
-669 ELAYAVTVH
+669 DLAYAVTVH

-684 YNAVVLP
+684 YSAVVLP

-703 LLYTAVTRAKKL
+703 LLYTAVTRARKL

-737 YTGLRWFL
+737 YTGLKWFL
-745 QQEAGSK
+745 RQEAGK
-752 PAETPD
+752 PAAESGET
-758 NDAEQTVLGN
+758 E
-768 ADEQQ
+768 

>member
-1 MAMNGN
+1 MAIG
-7 TRGMRDT
+7 REP
-14 RDARQAVVN
+14 VISI
-23 LEGTVSEVVY
+23 EGTVSEVVY
-33 MNPETSFAVIE
+33 MSPETGFAVIE
-44 VDTGEEL
+44 VETDEEL

-70 GSYTSHPKFGR
+70 GSYSNHPKFGR
-81 QFKALAFERRM
+81 QFKAMAYERRM
-92 PATAAAIKKFLSSGA
+92 PATAAAVRKFLSSGA

-126 TMAILEETPGRLTE
+126 TMTILEETPGRLTE

-148 ADAITAELNQMFGMR
+148 ADAIIKELGQMFGMR
-163 AVMMFLS
+163 SAMNFLS
-170 TYGLSPAEGVRVW
+170 SYGLTPAEGVRAW
-183 KKWGTIA
+183 KKWGPITV
-190 IDIVKDNP
+190 DVVKDNP
-198 YLLCSEDIG
+198 YLLCDEEIG
-207 TEFKKADD
+207 VEFKRADE
-215 IALSLGIP
+215 IALSVGI
-223 EDSGKRLFGAASH
+223 EADSGKRLFGAASH

-258 SQMTGADPDAIE
+258 MRLTGVEEAAIE
-270 TDIDQRLEDE
+270 ADIDQRIEEE
-280 ELFSVQRNRE
+280 ELFSVQKNRE
-290 FLFLPAMYNAERYI
+290 FLFLPSMYNAERYI
-304 ALRLS
+304 AMRLS

-321 IDKMIEAVETEK
+321 IDEMIDRTEAEK
-333 GIRYEALQKEAIRQA
+333 GIHYKSLQREAIREA

-363 KTTTLNAIIDLLEQ
+363 KTTTLNAIIDLLED
-377 EGMSIAIAAPTGRA
+377 EGLSIAIAAPTGRA
-391 AKRISEVTGR
+391 AKRVSEVTGR
-401 EAKTIHRL
+401 DAKTIHRL
-409 LEVDFGSTENL
+409 LEVDFGSSEVT
-420 TFTHN
+420 TFVHN

-438 EMSMVDTALFESLL
+438 EMSMVDTTLFESLL

-469 LPSVGPGNIL
+469 LPSVGPGNVL
-479 RDLIDSGCVPTVEL
+479 RDLIDSGCIPTVEL
-493 RQVFRQAAES
+493 KQVFRQAAES

-515 EYPDLATK
+515 EYPDLKTK

-528 FLRRNNAG
+528 FLRRQSAAA
-536 SVLST
+536 VLST
-541 VTELVSK
+541 VTELVAK

-574 VYAINESLQQVLNPP
+574 VGALNESLQAALNPP

-612 RNNYDIEWEKPGTT
+612 RNNYDIEWEKPGTG

-632 YNGDIGIIRHIDLVG
+632 YNGDIGIIQRIDLVG
-647 SSMEIDFDDR
+647 GTMEIDFDGR
-657 RCSYTLDMAGEL
+657 RCEYTLEMAPEL
-669 ELAYAVTVH
+669 DLAYAVTVH

-684 YNAVVLP
+684 YSAVVLP

-703 LLYTAVTRAKKL
+703 LLYTAVTRARKL

-737 YTGLRWFL
+737 YTGLKWFL
-745 QQEAGSK
+745 RQEAGK
-752 PAETPD
+752 PAAESSET
-758 NDAEQTVLGN
+758 E
-768 ADEQQ
+768 

>member
-1 MAMNGN
+1 MAIG
-7 TRGMRDT
+7 REP
-14 RDARQAVVN
+14 VISI
-23 LEGTVSEVVY
+23 EGTVSEVVY
-33 MNPETSFAVIE
+33 MSPETGFAVIE
-44 VDTGEEL
+44 VETDEEL

-70 GSYTSHPKFGR
+70 GSYSNHPKFGR
-81 QFKALAFERRM
+81 QFKAMAYERRM
-92 PATAAAIKKFLSSGA
+92 PATAAAVRKFLSSGA

-126 TMAILEETPGRLTE
+126 TMTILEETPGRLTE

-148 ADAITAELNQMFGMR
+148 ADAIIKELGQMFGMR
-163 AVMMFLS
+163 SAMNFLS
-170 TYGLSPAEGVRVW
+170 SYGLTPAEGVRAW
-183 KKWGTIA
+183 KKWGPITV
-190 IDIVKDNP
+190 DVVKDNP
-198 YLLCSEDIG
+198 YLLCDEEIG
-207 TEFKKADD
+207 VEFKRADE
-215 IALSLGIP
+215 IALSVGI
-223 EDSGKRLFGAASH
+223 EADSGKRLFGAASH
-236 VLRHNLRNGHT
+236 VLRHNLKNGHT

-258 SQMTGADPDAIE
+258 MGLTGVEEAAIE
-270 TDIDQRLEDE
+270 ADIDQRIEEE
-280 ELFSVQRNRE
+280 ELFSVQKNRE
-290 FLFLPAMYNAERYI
+290 FLFLPSMYNAERYI
-304 ALRLS
+304 AMRLS

-321 IDKMIEAVETEK
+321 IDEMIDRTEAEK
-333 GIRYEALQKEAIRQA
+333 GIHYESLQREAIREA

-363 KTTTLNAIIDLLEQ
+363 KTTTLNAIIDLLED
-377 EGMSIAIAAPTGRA
+377 EGLSIAIAAPTGRA
-391 AKRISEVTGR
+391 AKRVSEVTGR
-401 EAKTIHRL
+401 DAKTIHRL
-409 LEVDFGSTENL
+409 LEVDFGSSEVT
-420 TFTHN
+420 TFVHN

-438 EMSMVDTALFESLL
+438 EMSMVDTTLFESLL

-469 LPSVGPGNIL
+469 LPSVGPGNVL
-479 RDLIDSGCVPTVEL
+479 RDLIDSGCIPTVEL
-493 RQVFRQAAES
+493 KQVFRQAAES

-515 EYPDLATK
+515 EYPDLKTK

-528 FLRRNNAG
+528 FLRRQSAAA
-536 SVLST
+536 VLFT
-541 VTELVSK
+541 VTELVAK

-574 VYAINESLQQVLNPP
+574 VGALNESLQAALNPP

-612 RNNYDIEWEKPGTT
+612 RNNYDIEWEKPGTG

-632 YNGDIGIIRHIDLVG
+632 YNGDIGIIQRIDLVG
-647 SSMEIDFDDR
+647 GTMEIDFDGR
-657 RCSYTLDMAGEL
+657 RCEYTLEMAPEL
-669 ELAYAVTVH
+669 DLAYAVTVH

-684 YNAVVLP
+684 YSAVVLP

-703 LLYTAVTRAKKL
+703 LLYTAVTRARKL

-737 YTGLRWFL
+737 YTGLKWFL
-745 QQEAGSK
+745 RQEAGK
-752 PAETPD
+752 PA
-758 NDAEQTVLGN
+758 AESGE
-768 ADEQQ
+768 AE

>member
-1 MAMNGN
+1 MAIG
-7 TRGMRDT
+7 REP
-14 RDARQAVVN
+14 VISI
-23 LEGTVSEVVY
+23 EGTVSEVVY
-33 MNPETSFAVIE
+33 MSPETGFAVIE
-44 VDTGEEL
+44 VETDEEL

-70 GSYTSHPKFGR
+70 GSYSNHPKFGR
-81 QFKALAFERRM
+81 QFKAMAYERRM
-92 PATAAAIKKFLSSGA
+92 PATAAAVRKFLSSGA

-126 TMAILEETPGRLTE
+126 TMTILEETPGRLTE

-148 ADAITAELNQMFGMR
+148 ADAIIKELGQMFGMR
-163 AVMMFLS
+163 SAMNFLS
-170 TYGLSPAEGVRVW
+170 SYGLTPAEGVRAW
-183 KKWGTIA
+183 KKWGPITV
-190 IDIVKDNP
+190 DVVKDNP
-198 YLLCSEDIG
+198 YLLCDEEIG
-207 TEFKKADD
+207 VEFKRADE
-215 IALSLGIP
+215 IALSVGI
-223 EDSGKRLFGAASH
+223 EADSGKRLFGAAAH
-236 VLRHNLRNGHT
+236 VLRHNLKNGHT

-258 SQMTGADPDAIE
+258 MRLTGVEEAAIE
-270 TDIDQRLEDE
+270 ADIDQRIEEE
-280 ELFSVQRNRE
+280 ELFSVQKNRE
-290 FLFLPAMYNAERYI
+290 FLFLPSMYNAERYI
-304 ALRLS
+304 AMRLS

-321 IDKMIEAVETEK
+321 IDEMIDRTEAEK
-333 GIRYEALQKEAIRQA
+333 CIHYESLQREAIREA

-363 KTTTLNAIIDLLEQ
+363 KTTTLNAIIDLLED
-377 EGMSIAIAAPTGRA
+377 EGLSIAIAAPTGRA
-391 AKRISEVTGR
+391 AKRVSEVTGR
-401 EAKTIHRL
+401 DAKTIHRL
-409 LEVDFGSTENL
+409 LEVDFGSSEVT
-420 TFTHN
+420 TFVHN

-438 EMSMVDTALFESLL
+438 EMSMVDTTLFESLL

-469 LPSVGPGNIL
+469 LPSVGPGNVL
-479 RDLIDSGCVPTVEL
+479 RDLIDSGCIPTVEL
-493 RQVFRQAAES
+493 KQVFRQAAES

-515 EYPDLATK
+515 EYPDLKTK

-528 FLRRNNAG
+528 FLRRQSAAA
-536 SVLST
+536 VLST
-541 VTELVSK
+541 VTELVAK

-574 VYAINESLQQVLNPP
+574 VGALNESLQAALNPP

-612 RNNYDIEWEKPGTT
+612 RNNYDIEWEKPGTG

-632 YNGDIGIIRHIDLVG
+632 YNGDIGIIQRIDLVG
-647 SSMEIDFDDR
+647 GTMEIDFDGR
-657 RCSYTLDMAGEL
+657 RCEYTLEMAPEL
-669 ELAYAVTVH
+669 DLAYAVTVH

-684 YNAVVLP
+684 YSAVVLP

-703 LLYTAVTRAKKL
+703 LLYTAVTRARKL

-737 YTGLRWFL
+737 YTGLKWFL
-745 QQEAGSK
+745 RQEAGK
-752 PAETPD
+752 PAAESGET
-758 NDAEQTVLGN
+758 E
-768 ADEQQ
+768 

>member
-1 MAMNGN
+1 MAAG
-7 TRGMRDT
+7 RESI
-14 RDARQAVVN
+14 VN
-23 LEGTVSEVVY
+23 IEGTVSEIVY
-33 MNPETSFAVIE
+33 MNEETSFAVIE

-51 LPVVG
+51 LPVIG
-56 ELYGVSEGEELRLT
+56 ELYGVAEGEELRLS

-81 QFKALAFERRM
+81 QFKALAYERRM
-92 PATAAAIKKFLSSGA
+92 PATAAAIRKFLSSGA

-116 SRIVDTFGDD
+116 MRIVETFGDD
-126 TMAILEETPGRLTE
+126 TMTILEETPGRLVE
-140 VKGISPKK
+140 VRGISPKK
-148 ADAITAELNQMFGMR
+148 AEAISKELNQMFGMR
-163 AVMMFLS
+163 AVMAFLS
-170 TYGLSPAEGVRVW
+170 TYGLTPAEGVRVW
-183 KKWGTIA
+183 KKWGSIA
-190 IDIVKDNP
+190 VDIIKDNP
-198 YLLCSEDIG
+198 YLLCLEDIG
-207 TEFKKADD
+207 AEFKKADE

-223 EDSGKRLFGAASH
+223 EDSGKRLFGAVCH

-247 CLARQT
+247 CLARET
-253 VVQLV
+253 IVQLV
-258 SQMTGADPDAIE
+258 QRLTETPIEAIE
-270 TDIDQRLEDE
+270 ADIDQRIEDE

-290 FLFLPAMYNAERYI
+290 FLFLPAMYNAEKYI

-309 MMLQNRFFVSRN
+309 MMLQNRFFVSRDIERM
-321 IDKMIEAVETEK
+321 IDEVEQ
-333 GIRYEALQKEAIRQA
+333 QKEIKYESLQRDAIRKKKK
-348 LQKSMLILTGGPGTG
+348 KSMLILTGGPGTG

-377 EGMSIAIAAPTGRA
+377 EGLSIAIAAPTGRA
-391 AKRISEVTGR
+391 AMRISEVTGR

-409 LEVDFGSTENL
+409 LEVDFSSREEL
-420 TFTHN
+420 KFVHN
-425 EQHPLKADAVVID
+425 ERNPLKADVVVID

-469 LPSVGPGNIL
+469 LPSVGAGNVL
-479 RDLIDSGCVPTVEL
+479 RDLIDSGCIPTVEL
-493 RQVFRQAAES
+493 KQVFRQAAES

-515 EYPDLATK
+515 EYPDLTVR

-528 FLRRNNAG
+528 FLRRQNAA

-541 VTELVSK
+541 VTELVAK

-574 VYAINESLQQVLNPP
+574 VYSINDSLQQALNPP
-589 QKGKR
+589 EKGKK

-599 FATFREG
+599 FFTFREG

-612 RNNYDIEWEKPGTT
+612 RNNYDIEWEKPGTR

-632 YNGDIGIIRHIDLVG
+632 YNGDIGIIRKIDLIG

-684 YNAVVLP
+684 YSAVVLP
-691 IFGGYDKLYFRN
+691 ILGGYDKLYFRN
-703 LLYTAVTRAKKL
+703 LLYTAVTRARKL

-730 NNRKMLR
+730 NNRKTLR
-737 YTGLRWFL
+737 YTGLRYFL
-745 QQEAGSK
+745 QQEVGNRSPVQDEEAGHTMS
-752 PAETPD
+752 
-758 NDAEQTVLGN
+758 EQTTL
-768 ADEQQ
+768 

>member
-1 MAMNGN
+1 MAIG
-7 TRGMRDT
+7 REP
-14 RDARQAVVN
+14 VISI
-23 LEGTVSEVVY
+23 EGTVSEVVY
-33 MNPETSFAVIE
+33 MSPETGFAVIE
-44 VDTGEEL
+44 VETDEEL

-70 GSYTSHPKFGR
+70 GSYSNHPKFGR
-81 QFKALAFERRM
+81 QFKAMAYERRM
-92 PATAAAIKKFLSSGA
+92 PATAAAVRKFLSSGA

-126 TMAILEETPGRLTE
+126 TMTILEETPGRLTE

-148 ADAITAELNQMFGMR
+148 ADAIIKELGQMFGMR
-163 AVMMFLS
+163 SAMNFLS
-170 TYGLSPAEGVRVW
+170 SYGLTPAEGVRAW
-183 KKWGTIA
+183 KKWGPITV
-190 IDIVKDNP
+190 DVVKDNP
-198 YLLCSEDIG
+198 YLLCDEEIG
-207 TEFKKADD
+207 VEFKRADE
-215 IALSLGIP
+215 IALSVGIE

-236 VLRHNLRNGHT
+236 VLRHNLKNGHT

-258 SQMTGADPDAIE
+258 MRLTGVEEAAIE
-270 TDIDQRLEDE
+270 ADIDQRIEEE
-280 ELFSVQRNRE
+280 ELFSVQKNRE
-290 FLFLPAMYNAERYI
+290 FLFLPSMYNAERYI
-304 ALRLS
+304 AMRLS

-321 IDKMIEAVETEK
+321 IDEMIDRTEAEK
-333 GIRYEALQKEAIRQA
+333 GIHYESLQREAIREA

-363 KTTTLNAIIDLLEQ
+363 KTTTLNAIIDLLED
-377 EGMSIAIAAPTGRA
+377 EGLSIAIAAPTGRA
-391 AKRISEVTGR
+391 AKRVSEVTGR
-401 EAKTIHRL
+401 DAKTIHRL
-409 LEVDFGSTENL
+409 LEVDFGSSEVT
-420 TFTHN
+420 TFVHN

-438 EMSMVDTALFESLL
+438 EMSMVDTTLFESLL

-469 LPSVGPGNIL
+469 LPSVGPGNVL
-479 RDLIDSGCVPTVEL
+479 RDLIDSGCIPTVEL
-493 RQVFRQAAES
+493 KQVFRQAAAS
-503 RIVTNAHRIVAG
+503 RIVANAHRIVAG
-515 EYPDLATK
+515 EYPDLKTK

-528 FLRRNNAG
+528 FLRRQSAAA
-536 SVLST
+536 VLST
-541 VTELVSK
+541 VTELVAK

-574 VYAINESLQQVLNPP
+574 VGALNESLQAALNPP

-612 RNNYDIEWEKPGTT
+612 RNNYDIEWEKPGTG

-632 YNGDIGIIRHIDLVG
+632 YNGDIGIIQRIDLVG
-647 SSMEIDFDDR
+647 GTMEIDFDGR
-657 RCSYTLDMAGEL
+657 RCEYTLEMAPEL
-669 ELAYAVTVH
+669 DLAYAVTVH

-684 YNAVVLP
+684 YSAVVLP

-703 LLYTAVTRAKKL
+703 LLYTAVTRARKL

-737 YTGLRWFL
+737 YTGLKWFL
-745 QQEAGSK
+745 RQEAGK
-752 PAETPD
+752 PA
-758 NDAEQTVLGN
+758 AESGE
-768 ADEQQ
+768 AE

>member
-1 MAMNGN
+1 MAIG
-7 TRGMRDT
+7 REP
-14 RDARQAVVN
+14 VISI
-23 LEGTVSEVVY
+23 EGTVSEVVY
-33 MNPETSFAVIE
+33 MSPETGFAVIE
-44 VDTGEEL
+44 VETDEEL

-70 GSYTSHPKFGR
+70 GSYSNHPKFGR
-81 QFKALAFERRM
+81 QFKAMAYERRM
-92 PATAAAIKKFLSSGA
+92 PATAAAVRKFLSSGA

-126 TMAILEETPGRLTE
+126 TMTILEETPGRLTE

-148 ADAITAELNQMFGMR
+148 ADAIIKELGQMFGMR
-163 AVMMFLS
+163 SAMNFLS
-170 TYGLSPAEGVRVW
+170 SYGLTPAEGVRAW
-183 KKWGTIA
+183 KKWGPITV
-190 IDIVKDNP
+190 DVVKDNP
-198 YLLCSEDIG
+198 YLLCDEEIG
-207 TEFKKADD
+207 VEFKRADE
-215 IALSLGIP
+215 IALSVGIE

-236 VLRHNLRNGHT
+236 VLRHNLKNGHT

-258 SQMTGADPDAIE
+258 MRLTGVEEAAIE
-270 TDIDQRLEDE
+270 ADIDQRIEEE
-280 ELFSVQRNRE
+280 ELFSVQKNRE
-290 FLFLPAMYNAERYI
+290 FLFLPSMYNAERYI
-304 ALRLS
+304 AMRLS

-321 IDKMIEAVETEK
+321 IDEMIDRTEAEK
-333 GIRYEALQKEAIRQA
+333 GIHYESLQREAIREA

-363 KTTTLNAIIDLLEQ
+363 KTTTLNAIIDLLED
-377 EGMSIAIAAPTGRA
+377 EGLSIAIAAPTGRA
-391 AKRISEVTGR
+391 AKRVSEVTGR
-401 EAKTIHRL
+401 DAKTIHRL
-409 LEVDFGSTENL
+409 LEVDFGSSEVT
-420 TFTHN
+420 TFVHN

-438 EMSMVDTALFESLL
+438 EMSMVDTTLFESLL

-469 LPSVGPGNIL
+469 LPSVGPGNVL
-479 RDLIDSGCVPTVEL
+479 RDLIDSGCIPTVEL
-493 RQVFRQAAES
+493 KQVFRQAAES

-515 EYPDLATK
+515 EYPDLKTK

-528 FLRRNNAG
+528 FLRRQSAAA
-536 SVLST
+536 VLST
-541 VTELVSK
+541 VTELVAK

-574 VYAINESLQQVLNPP
+574 VGALNESLQAALNPP

-612 RNNYDIEWEKPGTT
+612 RNNYDIEWEKPGTG

-632 YNGDIGIIRHIDLVG
+632 YNGDIGIIQRIDLVG
-647 SSMEIDFDDR
+647 GTMEIDFDGR
-657 RCSYTLDMAGEL
+657 RCEYTLEMAPEL
-669 ELAYAVTVH
+669 DLAYAVTVH

-684 YNAVVLP
+684 YSAVVLP

-703 LLYTAVTRAKKL
+703 LLYTAVTRARKL

-737 YTGLRWFL
+737 YTGLKWFL
-745 QQEAGSK
+745 RQEAGK
-752 PAETPD
+752 PAEESGE
-758 NDAEQTVLGN
+758 AE
-768 ADEQQ
+768 

>member
-1 MAMNGN
+1 MAIG
-7 TRGMRDT
+7 REP
-14 RDARQAVVN
+14 VISI
-23 LEGTVSEVVY
+23 EGTVSEVVY
-33 MNPETSFAVIE
+33 MSPETGFAVIE
-44 VDTGEEL
+44 VETDEEL

-70 GSYTSHPKFGR
+70 GSYSNHPKFGR
-81 QFKALAFERRM
+81 QFKAMAYERRM
-92 PATAAAIKKFLSSGA
+92 PATAAAVRKFLSSGA

-126 TMAILEETPGRLTE
+126 TMTILEETPGRLTE

-148 ADAITAELNQMFGMR
+148 ADAIIKELGQMFGMR
-163 AVMMFLS
+163 SAMNFLS
-170 TYGLSPAEGVRVW
+170 SYGLTPAEGVRAW
-183 KKWGTIA
+183 KKWGPITV
-190 IDIVKDNP
+190 DVVKDNP
-198 YLLCSEDIG
+198 YLLCDEEIG
-207 TEFKKADD
+207 VEFKRADE
-215 IALSLGIP
+215 IALSVGI
-223 EDSGKRLFGAASH
+223 EADSGKRLFGAASH
-236 VLRHNLRNGHT
+236 VLRHNLKNGHT

-253 VVQLV
+253 VVHLV
-258 SQMTGADPDAIE
+258 MRLTGVEEAEIE
-270 TDIDQRLEDE
+270 ADIDQRIEEE
-280 ELFSVQRNRE
+280 ELFSVQKNRE
-290 FLFLPAMYNAERYI
+290 FLFLPSMYNAERYI
-304 ALRLS
+304 AMRLS

-321 IDKMIEAVETEK
+321 IDEMIDHTEAEK
-333 GIRYEALQKEAIRQA
+333 GIHYESLQREAIREA

-363 KTTTLNAIIDLLEQ
+363 KTTTLNAIIDLLED
-377 EGMSIAIAAPTGRA
+377 EGLSIAIAAPTGRA
-391 AKRISEVTGR
+391 AKRVSEVTGR
-401 EAKTIHRL
+401 DAKTIHRL
-409 LEVDFGSTENL
+409 LEVDFGSSEVT
-420 TFTHN
+420 TFVHN

-438 EMSMVDTALFESLL
+438 EMSMVDTTLFESLL

-469 LPSVGPGNIL
+469 LPSVGPGNVL
-479 RDLIDSGCVPTVEL
+479 RDLIDSGCIPTVEL
-493 RQVFRQAAES
+493 KQVFRQAAES

-515 EYPDLATK
+515 EYPDLKTK

-528 FLRRNNAG
+528 FLRRQSAAA
-536 SVLST
+536 VLST
-541 VTELVSK
+541 VTELVAK

-574 VYAINESLQQVLNPP
+574 VGALNESLQAALNPP

-612 RNNYDIEWEKPGTT
+612 RNNYDIEWEKPGTG

-632 YNGDIGIIRHIDLVG
+632 YNGDIGIIQRIDLVG
-647 SSMEIDFDDR
+647 GTMEIDFDGR
-657 RCSYTLDMAGEL
+657 RCEYTLEMAPEL
-669 ELAYAVTVH
+669 DLAYAVTVH

-684 YNAVVLP
+684 YSAVVLP

-703 LLYTAVTRAKKL
+703 LLYTAVTRARKL

-737 YTGLRWFL
+737 YTGLKWFL
-745 QQEAGSK
+745 RQEAGK
-752 PAETPD
+752 PASESGE
-758 NDAEQTVLGN
+758 AE
-768 ADEQQ
+768 

>member
-1 MAMNGN
+1 MAIG
-7 TRGMRDT
+7 REP
-14 RDARQAVVN
+14 VISI
-23 LEGTVSEVVY
+23 EGTVSEVVY
-33 MNPETSFAVIE
+33 MSPETGFAVIE
-44 VDTGEEL
+44 VETDEEL

-70 GSYTSHPKFGR
+70 GSYSNHPKFGR
-81 QFKALAFERRM
+81 QFKAMAYERRM
-92 PATAAAIKKFLSSGA
+92 PATAAAVRKFLSSGA

-126 TMAILEETPGRLTE
+126 TMTILEETPGRLTE

-148 ADAITAELNQMFGMR
+148 AVAIIKELGQMFGMR
-163 AVMMFLS
+163 SAMNFLS
-170 TYGLSPAEGVRVW
+170 SYGLTPAEGVRAW
-183 KKWGTIA
+183 KKWGPITV
-190 IDIVKDNP
+190 DVVKDNP
-198 YLLCSEDIG
+198 YLLCDEEIG
-207 TEFKKADD
+207 VEFKRADE
-215 IALSLGIP
+215 IALSVGI
-223 EDSGKRLFGAASH
+223 EADSGKRLFGAASH
-236 VLRHNLRNGHT
+236 VLRHNLKNGHT

-258 SQMTGADPDAIE
+258 MRLTGVEEAAIE
-270 TDIDQRLEDE
+270 ADIDQRIEEE
-280 ELFSVQRNRE
+280 ELFSVQKNRE
-290 FLFLPAMYNAERYI
+290 FLFLPSMYNAERYI
-304 ALRLS
+304 AMRLS

-321 IDKMIEAVETEK
+321 IDEMIDRTEAEK
-333 GIRYEALQKEAIRQA
+333 GIHYESLQREAIREA

-363 KTTTLNAIIDLLEQ
+363 KTTTLNAIIDLLED
-377 EGMSIAIAAPTGRA
+377 EGLSIAIAAPTGRA
-391 AKRISEVTGR
+391 AKRVSEVTGR
-401 EAKTIHRL
+401 DAKTIHRL
-409 LEVDFGSTENL
+409 LEVDFGSSEVT
-420 TFTHN
+420 TFVHN

-438 EMSMVDTALFESLL
+438 EMSMVDTTLFESLL

-469 LPSVGPGNIL
+469 LPSVGPGNVL
-479 RDLIDSGCVPTVEL
+479 RDLIDSGCIPTVEL
-493 RQVFRQAAES
+493 KQVFRQAAES

-515 EYPDLATK
+515 EYPDLKTK

-528 FLRRNNAG
+528 FLRRQSAAA
-536 SVLST
+536 VLST
-541 VTELVSK
+541 VTELVAK

-574 VYAINESLQQVLNPP
+574 VGALNESLQAALNPP

-612 RNNYDIEWEKPGTT
+612 RNNYDIEWEKPGTG

-632 YNGDIGIIRHIDLVG
+632 YNGDIGIIQRIDLVG
-647 SSMEIDFDDR
+647 GTMEIDFDGR
-657 RCSYTLDMAGEL
+657 RCEYTLEMAPEL
-669 ELAYAVTVH
+669 DLAYAVTVH

-684 YNAVVLP
+684 YSAVVLP

-703 LLYTAVTRAKKL
+703 LLYTAVTRARKL

-737 YTGLRWFL
+737 YTGLKWFL
-745 QQEAGSK
+745 RQEAGK
-752 PAETPD
+752 PA
-758 NDAEQTVLGN
+758 AESGE
-768 ADEQQ
+768 AE

>member
-1 MAMNGN
+1 MAIG
-7 TRGMRDT
+7 REP
-14 RDARQAVVN
+14 VISI
-23 LEGTVSEVVY
+23 EGTVSEVVY
-33 MNPETSFAVIE
+33 MSPETGFAVIE
-44 VDTGEEL
+44 VETDEEL

-70 GSYTSHPKFGR
+70 GSYSNHPKFGR
-81 QFKALAFERRM
+81 QFKAMAYERRM
-92 PATAAAIKKFLSSGA
+92 PATAAAVRKFLSSGA

-126 TMAILEETPGRLTE
+126 TMTILEETPGRLTE

-148 ADAITAELNQMFGMR
+148 ADAIIKELGQMFGMR
-163 AVMMFLS
+163 SAMNFLS
-170 TYGLSPAEGVRVW
+170 SYGLTPAEGVRAW
-183 KKWGTIA
+183 KKWGPITV
-190 IDIVKDNP
+190 DVVKDNP
-198 YLLCSEDIG
+198 YLLCDEEIG
-207 TEFKKADD
+207 VEFKRADE
-215 IALSLGIP
+215 IALSVGI
-223 EDSGKRLFGAASH
+223 EADSGKRLFGAASH
-236 VLRHNLRNGHT
+236 VLRHNLKNGHT

-258 SQMTGADPDAIE
+258 MRLTGVEEAAIE
-270 TDIDQRLEDE
+270 ADIDQRIEEE
-280 ELFSVQRNRE
+280 ELFSVQKNRE
-290 FLFLPAMYNAERYI
+290 FLFLPSMYNAERYI
-304 ALRLS
+304 AMRLS

-321 IDKMIEAVETEK
+321 IDEMIDRTEAEK
-333 GIRYEALQKEAIRQA
+333 GIHYESLQREAIREA

-363 KTTTLNAIIDLLEQ
+363 KTTTLNAIIDLLED
-377 EGMSIAIAAPTGRA
+377 EGLSIAIAAPTGRA
-391 AKRISEVTGR
+391 AKRVSEVTGR
-401 EAKTIHRL
+401 DAKTIHRL
-409 LEVDFGSTENL
+409 LEVDFGSSEVT
-420 TFTHN
+420 TFVHN

-438 EMSMVDTALFESLL
+438 EMSMVDTTLFESLL

-469 LPSVGPGNIL
+469 LPSVGPGNVL
-479 RDLIDSGCVPTVEL
+479 RDLIDSGCIPTVEL
-493 RQVFRQAAES
+493 KQVFRQAAES

-515 EYPDLATK
+515 EYPDLKTK

-528 FLRRNNAG
+528 FLRRQSAAA
-536 SVLST
+536 VLST
-541 VTELVSK
+541 VTELVAK

-574 VYAINESLQQVLNPP
+574 VGALNESLQAALNPP

-612 RNNYDIEWEKPGTT
+612 RNNYDIEWEKPGTG
-626 EKGMGI
+626 EKGMDI
-632 YNGDIGIIRHIDLVG
+632 YNGDIGIIQRIDLVG
-647 SSMEIDFDDR
+647 GTMEIDFDGR
-657 RCSYTLDMAGEL
+657 RCEYTLEMAPEL
-669 ELAYAVTVH
+669 DLAYAVTVH

-684 YNAVVLP
+684 YSAVVLP

-703 LLYTAVTRAKKL
+703 LLYTAVTRARKL

-737 YTGLRWFL
+737 YTGLKWFL
-745 QQEAGSK
+745 RQEAGK
-752 PAETPD
+752 PAAESGET
-758 NDAEQTVLGN
+758 E
-768 ADEQQ
+768 

>member
-1 MAMNGN
+1 MAIG
-7 TRGMRDT
+7 REP
-14 RDARQAVVN
+14 VISI
-23 LEGTVSEVVY
+23 EGTVSEVVY
-33 MNPETSFAVIE
+33 MSPETGFAVIE
-44 VDTGEEL
+44 VETDEEL

-70 GSYTSHPKFGR
+70 GSYSNHPKFGR
-81 QFKALAFERRM
+81 QFKAMAYERRM
-92 PATAAAIKKFLSSGA
+92 PATAAAVRKFLSSGA

-126 TMAILEETPGRLTE
+126 TMTILEETPGRLTE

-148 ADAITAELNQMFGMR
+148 ADAIIKELGQMFGMR
-163 AVMMFLS
+163 SAMNFLS
-170 TYGLSPAEGVRVW
+170 SYGLTPAEGVRAW
-183 KKWGTIA
+183 KKWGPITV
-190 IDIVKDNP
+190 DVVKDNP
-198 YLLCSEDIG
+198 YLLCDEEIG
-207 TEFKKADD
+207 VEFKRADE
-215 IALSLGIP
+215 IALSVGI
-223 EDSGKRLFGAASH
+223 EADSGKRLFGAASH
-236 VLRHNLRNGHT
+236 VLRHNLSNGHT

-258 SQMTGADPDAIE
+258 MRLTGVEEAAIE
-270 TDIDQRLEDE
+270 ADIDQRIEEE
-280 ELFSVQRNRE
+280 ELFSVQKNRE
-290 FLFLPAMYNAERYI
+290 FLFLPSMYNAERYI
-304 ALRLS
+304 AMRLS

-321 IDKMIEAVETEK
+321 IDEMIDRTEAEK
-333 GIRYEALQKEAIRQA
+333 GIHYESLQREAIREA

-363 KTTTLNAIIDLLEQ
+363 KTTTLNAIIDLLED
-377 EGMSIAIAAPTGRA
+377 EGLSIAIAAPTGRA
-391 AKRISEVTGR
+391 AKRVSEVTGR
-401 EAKTIHRL
+401 DAKTIHRL
-409 LEVDFGSTENL
+409 LEVDFGSSEVT
-420 TFTHN
+420 TFVHN

-438 EMSMVDTALFESLL
+438 EMSMVDTTLFESLL

-469 LPSVGPGNIL
+469 LPSVGPGNVL
-479 RDLIDSGCVPTVEL
+479 RDLIDSGCIPTVEL
-493 RQVFRQAAES
+493 KQVFRQAAES

-515 EYPDLATK
+515 EYPDLKTK

-528 FLRRNNAG
+528 FLRRQSAAA
-536 SVLST
+536 VLST
-541 VTELVSK
+541 VTELVAK

-574 VYAINESLQQVLNPP
+574 VGALNESLQAALNPP

-612 RNNYDIEWEKPGTT
+612 RNNYDIEWEKPGTG

-632 YNGDIGIIRHIDLVG
+632 YNGDIGIIQRIDLVG
-647 SSMEIDFDDR
+647 GTMEIDFDGR
-657 RCSYTLDMAGEL
+657 RCEYTLEMAPEL
-669 ELAYAVTVH
+669 DLAYAVTVH

-684 YNAVVLP
+684 YSAVVLP

-703 LLYTAVTRAKKL
+703 LLYTAVTRARKL

-737 YTGLRWFL
+737 YTGLKWFL
-745 QQEAGSK
+745 RQEAGK
-752 PAETPD
+752 PA
-758 NDAEQTVLGN
+758 AESGE
-768 ADEQQ
+768 AE